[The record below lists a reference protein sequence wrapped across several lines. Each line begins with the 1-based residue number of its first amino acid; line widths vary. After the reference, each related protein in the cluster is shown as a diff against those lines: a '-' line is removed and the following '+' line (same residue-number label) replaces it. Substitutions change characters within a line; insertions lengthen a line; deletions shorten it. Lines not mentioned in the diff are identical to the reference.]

1 MTSATFQCDC
11 APSGCGGVSTHP
23 ATNRLNGSVAALI
36 EYDAKWVI
44 GVMKIAT
51 SWRNDGRKSGRHPR
65 AGFGERVKKGK
76 QNEKKYPVMKEL
88 VFLCSFSC
96 TTRCFCVAWKDF

>member
-11 APSGCGGVSTHP
+11 APTGCGGVSTHP
-23 ATNRLNGSVAALI
+23 VTNRLNGSVAALI

-76 QNEKKYPVMKEL
+76 QNEKKYTQ
-88 VFLCSFSC
+88 S
-96 TTRCFCVAWKDF
+96 